1 MAAGK
6 TFKRDIE
13 RKLAKLLNRK
23 TGEKIEKEDLQI
35 LSLGIKYLAVSAKM
49 DEEEWGK
56 ELGGLDDEG
65 GEPDEPEIDN

>member
-23 TGEKIEKEDLQI
+23 TSEKIEKEDLQI

-56 ELGGLDDEG
+56 ELGGLDEG